1 MVAPGRVTVRR
12 WACVTRSASDT
23 IACARSK
30 MLTSF
35 TWTLSVAAAPVQCGF
50 SQITVPPM
58 PMPMHMVVR
67 P

>member
-1 MVAPGRVTVRR
+1 MAVMQA
-12 WACVTRSASDT
+12 AS
-23 IACARSK
+23 
-30 MLTSF
+30 
-35 TWTLSVAAAPVQCGF
+35 PVQCGF